1 MTLELRYTTPAQ
13 DWERESLPIGN
24 GFEGAGVFGGISGE
38 RLVLSEKTLWT
49 GGPGGE
55 EPYRHGLWESS
66 PRPALAQV
74 RRQLAETDGLE
85 PADVADVPR
94 APKAGYGASQ
104 VFADVR
110 IDTAHDES
118 DVTGYERGLDLA
130 TATAWTR
137 YTLGGT
143 AFHREV
149 IASNPDRVIVA
160 RLTADGPAGVD
171 ALVRVVTADGRTR
184 EVTATTDGLVVAGA
198 LHDNGMRYQLTLRVV
213 TDGSVSVEGEHLH
226 VTGTDEL
233 VVVIALA
240 TDYDLRFPGFRG
252 ELADVT
258 ARAERAASIGYDEL
272 KARHVADHAALFD
285 RFALELTS
293 PSDAPE
299 PTTPE
304 LLAGY
309 SDHAAGVRRRLVLDH
324 RLALEELVVA
334 YGRYLL
340 IASSRPGAL
349 PAHLQGLW
357 NSSTAPPWSCDFHV
371 NINEQ
376 MNYWPALRTGL
387 AEVAEPYYAFTAFL
401 AETTGALL
409 AEQLD
414 VRGWSVLLAT
424 TPFAYAGV
432 MEHATAFWFP
442 EANAWLAHDIA
453 EAVRTTGSDALLVDI
468 ARPVIHGVAAFWL
481 DLLVE
486 DPRDQTLVVSPSYSP
501 EHGAFTVGA
510 AMSGQ
515 LVHAVFVDALELLD
529 PDDEVRAEVAA
540 AIDRLDRPQGRLV
553 GSAAG
558 VEDRPGRSRRPP
570 PARVAT
576 VRAVPRRLD
585 RRRRRSTRAPVRCG
599 DDPRRPR
606 QRRTRLVSGVA
617 IGAAGTAA
625 RRRRRVRR
633 VRPARR
639 RQPAAEPV
647 GEPPAVPDR
656 RQLRRHRGS
665 RGDAAAVAR
674 GLDRPG
680 RAEHDPAAAG
690 AAVGMADRH
699 RPRHRHACGAV
710 VDMAWRDGSLTSVRI
725 DADHPHAVRILG
737 PGLVR
742 SAPTSGRAS
751 PFSWTGSVS
760 SNAEGRRR

>member
-1 MTLELRYTTPAQ
+1 MTLELRYNTPAQ

-66 PRPALAQV
+66 PLPALAQV
-74 RRQLAETDGLE
+74 RRQLVETDDIE
-85 PADVADVPR
+85 PAEVADVLG

-104 VFADVR
+104 VFADVH
-110 IDTAHDES
+110 IDTDHDES

-143 AFHREV
+143 TFHREV

-184 EVTATTDGLVVAGA
+184 EVTANADGIVVAGA

-213 TDGSVSVEGEHLH
+213 TDGNLSVEGEHLH

-272 KARHVADHAALFD
+272 KARHVADHAELFD

-293 PSDAPE
+293 PSDAME

-309 SDHAAGVRRRLVLDH
+309 PNHSAAD
-324 RLALEELVVA
+324 RLALDELVVA

-340 IASSRPGAL
+340 IASSRRGAL

-357 NSSTAPPWSCDFHV
+357 NSSTTPPWSCDFHV

-414 VRGWSVLLAT
+414 IRGWSVLLAT

-453 EAVRTTGSDALLVDI
+453 EAVRTTGSDTLLVDI

-486 DPRDQTLVVSPSYSP
+486 DPRDHTLVVSPSYSP

-529 PDDEVRAEVAA
+529 PDDEVRAEVAV
-540 AIDRLDRPQGRLV
+540 AIDRLDVGLRVGSWGQLQEWKTDLDDPDDHHRHVSQLFALFPDDSIDAAADRSALRSAAATTLDARGNDGPGWCQAWRSALRARLHDGDAAYAAFGRLV
-553 GSAAG
+553 GDNLLPNLWG
-558 VEDRPGRSRRPP
+558 NHPP
-570 PARVAT
+570 FQIDANFGAT
-576 VRAVPRRLD
+576 
-585 RRRRRSTRAPVRCG
+585 
-599 DDPRRPR
+599 
-606 QRRTRLVSGVA
+606 
-617 IGAAGTAA
+617 
-625 RRRRRVRR
+625 
-633 VRPARR
+633 
-639 RQPAAEPV
+639 
-647 GEPPAVPDR
+647 
-656 RQLRRHRGS
+656 
-665 RGDAAAVAR
+665 AAAVEMLLQSHEGWNGR
-674 GLDRPG
+674 GGQSTVRLLPALPSAWPTGTVRG
-680 RAEHDPAAAG
+680 IVTRA
-690 AAVGMADRH
+690 
-699 RPRHRHACGAV
+699 GAV
-710 VDMAWRDGSLTSVRI
+710 VDMAWRDGALTSVRI

-737 PGLVR
+737 PGLGEI
-742 SAPTSGRAS
+742 SADIAPGK

>member
-1 MTLELRYTTPAQ
+1 VTLELRYDTPAQ

-24 GFEGAGVFGGISGE
+24 GFEGAGVFGGISDE

-66 PRPALAQV
+66 PLPALAQV
-74 RRQLAETDGLE
+74 RRELAGTEGLE
-85 PADVADVPR
+85 PAHVASILG
-94 APKAGYGASQ
+94 APSTGYGASQ
-104 VFADVR
+104 VFAEVR
-110 IDTAHDES
+110 IGTGHDES
-118 DVTGYERGLDLA
+118 DVTGYARGLDLA

-137 YTLGGT
+137 YTLGATTFG
-143 AFHREV
+143 RDV

-171 ALVRVVTADGRTR
+171 AFVRVLTSDGRSR
-184 EVTATTDGLVVAGA
+184 EVTATADGLVVAGA

-213 TDGSVSVEGEHLH
+213 TDGSVSVEGEHLR
-226 VTGTDEL
+226 VTGADEV

-240 TDYDLRFPGFRG
+240 TDYALRFPGFRG
-252 ELADVT
+252 ELPDVT
-258 ARAERAASIGYDEL
+258 ARADAAAAIGYAEL

-309 SDHAAGVRRRLVLDH
+309 PNHSAAD
-324 RLALEELVVA
+324 RLALDELVVA

-357 NSSTAPPWSCDFHV
+357 NSSTTPPWSCDFHV

-432 MEHATAFWFP
+432 IEYATSFWFP

-453 EAVRTTGSDALLVDI
+453 EAVRSTGSESLLVDI

-529 PDDEVRAEVAA
+529 PDDEVRTEVAKA
-540 AIDRLDRPQGRLV
+540 VGRLDIGLRVGSWGQLQEWKTDLDDPDDHHRHVSQLFALFPGDSIDAADSAADRAALRGAAATTLDARGNDGPGWCQAWRSALRARLHDGDAAYGAFGRLV
-553 GSAAG
+553 GDNLLPNLWG
-558 VEDRPGRSRRPP
+558 NHPP
-570 PARVAT
+570 FQIDANFGAT
-576 VRAVPRRLD
+576 
-585 RRRRRSTRAPVRCG
+585 
-599 DDPRRPR
+599 
-606 QRRTRLVSGVA
+606 
-617 IGAAGTAA
+617 
-625 RRRRRVRR
+625 
-633 VRPARR
+633 
-639 RQPAAEPV
+639 
-647 GEPPAVPDR
+647 
-656 RQLRRHRGS
+656 
-665 RGDAAAVAR
+665 AAAVEMLVQSHEDWTGRDGQSTIRLLPALPSAWPAGNVR
-674 GLDRPG
+674 GVVTR
-680 RAEHDPAAAG
+680 AG
-690 AAVGMADRH
+690 AT
-699 RPRHRHACGAV
+699 
-710 VDMAWRDGSLTSVRI
+710 VDMAWRDGAPTSVRI
-725 DADHPHAVRILG
+725 EAGHPHAVRILG
-737 PGLVR
+737 PGLGEITADV
-742 SAPTSGRAS
+742 APGR
-751 PFSWTGSVS
+751 PFSWTARARSGSDR
-760 SNAEGRRR
+760 GRG